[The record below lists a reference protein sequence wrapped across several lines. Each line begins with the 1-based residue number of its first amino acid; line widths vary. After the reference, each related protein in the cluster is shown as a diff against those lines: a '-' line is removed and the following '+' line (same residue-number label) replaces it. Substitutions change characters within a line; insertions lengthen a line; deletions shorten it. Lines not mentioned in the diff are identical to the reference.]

1 MKLAH
6 LAVLFVL
13 SASESS
19 AAGQIVAADAA
30 IRALYAADKS
40 FIDGK
45 GQGVMGSKALRER
58 FLSKSLLRAI
68 ALDERSAAKRKEPP
82 NLEGDPF
89 LDSQELDSQELDSQ
103 EPDFK
108 DLKVT
113 PISQEGDRAQVLAD
127 FARIGGR
134 ETLTYS
140 LVREGG
146 AWRVDDV
153 AYVRTDGSRETLR
166 AELKAK

>member
-68 ALDERSAAKRKEPP
+68 DLDERSAAKRKEPP

-89 LDSQELDSQELDSQ
+89 LDSQELDSQ